1 MVCGYA
7 PRAPEDGGRPWRLM
21 GASGR
26 PLSFTVSCHP
36 GWPAMRV
43 ITTMCALLVI
53 VPRVCLADGFFRCG
67 SWLVS
72 TDTSVADLLKKC
84 GKPSSEEVSTQDVEN
99 KYGAKVGTSTTQ
111 IWRYDRDTRPGP
123 LIVTIVDGRIQ
134 RMTRGK

>member
-1 MVCGYA
+1 M
-7 PRAPEDGGRPWRLM
+7 RL
-21 GASGR
+21 
-26 PLSFTVSCHP
+26 
-36 GWPAMRV
+36 
-43 ITTMCALLVI
+43 ITAIGALLVLMPGI
-53 VPRVCLADGFFRCG
+53 CAADGTFRCG

-111 IWRYDRDTRPGP
+111 IWRYDRDSRPGP

-134 RMTRGK
+134 RMRRSK